1 MTYKNLARA
10 TTKVLLDIIQQD
22 KIPSQIIEI
31 AKLIE
36 DISLKNKFVTIFGNG
51 GSAADAQHFA
61 TELIC
66 SYRKKE
72 RKPFK
77 ALALTADSS
86 LITAWSNDFNF
97 EGIFSRQI
105 EAMNSSIGFALGL
118 STSGNSVNVINGLQK
133 AKQLGIPNC
142 LICGSNHKEKSFLDF
157 VIKIP
162 SDNTAIIQT
171 VSQVIYHSIC
181 EELEK

>member
-1 MTYKNLARA
+1 MKFSNLATA
-10 TTKVLLDIIQQD
+10 TTEVLLDINQKD
-22 KIPSQIIEI
+22 KIPTQI
-31 AKLIE
+31 IE

-105 EAMNSSIGFALGL
+105 EAMNSSIGTALGL

-133 AKQLGIPNC
+133 AKELGLS
-142 LICGSNHKEKSFLDF
+142 LIH
-157 VIKIP
+157 I
-162 SDNTAIIQT
+162 
-171 VSQVIYHSIC
+171 
-181 EELEK
+181 